1 MKLIR
6 YDEKCIT
13 VRTFWGKETQRQ
25 YEDIWGIEKE
35 RILHFAKDAAQIP
48 GNAEKRR
55 NTVDF
60 LQRQY
65 QKRHNRKRIPKVFS
79 AKRQFDPFNGN
90 LLHPVKMTI
99 TGIIAI
105 LLSCV
110 WTVILFIADF
120 SDEPWYAVSIAILI
134 GLAGWTVGIGTFYV
148 GRHADTLPLWV
159 VRLFF
164 RKNALSWGY
173 DPHCQMQYFKKK
185 TKTR

>member
-6 YDEKCIT
+6 YDESCIT
-13 VRTFWGKETQRQ
+13 VRTLYGKTIQRR

-35 RILHFAKDAAQIP
+35 KILHFEKDAARIP
-48 GNAEKRR
+48 GNPEKRC

-65 QKRHNRKRIPKVFS
+65 QKRHDRKRIPKVFS
-79 AKRQFDPFNGN
+79 VKRQFDPFNGN
-90 LLHPVKMTI
+90 LLQPIEMTI
-99 TGIIAI
+99 MGAFS
-105 LLSCV
+105 LLLACA

-120 SDEPWYAVSIAILI
+120 SDEPWYAVLAAILI
-134 GLAGWTVGIGTFYV
+134 GLFGWAVGIGTFYV
-148 GRHADTLPLWV
+148 GRYADTLPLWV

-173 DPHCQMQYFKKK
+173 DSHLKTRNLKKK
-185 TKTR
+185 MKKQ

>member
-1 MKLIR
+1 MKLIH
-6 YDEKCIT
+6 YDENCIT
-13 VRTFWGKETQRQ
+13 VRTFWGKKVQRP
-25 YEDIWGIEKE
+25 YESIWGVEKE
-35 RILHFAKDAAQIP
+35 RVLHFEKDAARIP
-48 GNAEKRR
+48 GNSEKRR
-55 NTVDF
+55 ATVDF

-79 AKRQFDPFNGN
+79 VKRQFDPFNGN
-90 LLHPVKMTI
+90 LLQPIEMTI
-99 TGIIAI
+99 MGAFM
-105 LLSCV
+105 LLLAAA

-120 SDEPWYAVSIAILI
+120 SDEPWYAVLATILI

-173 DPHCQMQYFKKK
+173 DSRCQTQHFKKK